1 MHAST
6 PPIVLS
12 FSATDSSGGAGI
24 QADILTLASMGCH
37 PLSVITAITVQDT
50 AGVDDVMALDPVWVV
65 DQARAVLED
74 MPVHVFK
81 IGMLGSVEIIAAIAE
96 VISDY
101 PDIPLVLDPVLNS
114 GRGDEFAS
122 EDMVLAMRELLLPQ
136 ATIITPNSME
146 ARRLA
151 QDDEGDCDALDLGQ
165 CGGRLIRMG
174 CQYVLITGTH
184 ENSPQVINT
193 LYAAAGIVRSDAW
206 QRLSGSYH
214 GSGCTL
220 ASAIA
225 AALANGLPVAEGVY
239 EAQEYTWQ
247 ALKAGFH
254 PGMGQY
260 LPDRLFWA
268 RNEHDSEE
276 KDKLDAIS
284 GD

>member
-1 MHAST
+1 MSQP

-12 FSATDSSGGAGI
+12 FAASDPSGGAGI

-50 AGVDDVMALDPVWVV
+50 AGVDGVMSLDPEWVA

-74 MPVHVFK
+74 MPVNVFK
-81 IGMLGSVEIIAAIAE
+81 IGMLGSAEIIMAIAE

-101 PDIPLVLDPVLNS
+101 PDIPLVLDPILAS
-114 GRGDEFAS
+114 GRGDELAN
-122 EDMVLAMRELLLPQ
+122 EDMLATMRELLIPQ

-151 QDDEGDCDALDLGQ
+151 QNDDDDQDSPDLHQ
-165 CGGRLIRMG
+165 CAQRLLGMG
-174 CQYVLITGTH
+174 CEYVLITGTH
-184 ENSPQVINT
+184 ENTTQVVNT
-193 LYAAAGIVRSDAW
+193 LYQSDVVVRSDAW
-206 QRLSGSYH
+206 PRLAGSYH

-225 AALANGLPVAEGVY
+225 AAIANGLPIAECVY
-239 EAQEYTWQ
+239 EAQEYTWRT
-247 ALKAGFH
+247 LKAGFR

-268 RNEHDSEE
+268 YDATDVENG
-276 KDKLDAIS
+276 DKKHIS
-284 GD
+284 AKN

>member
-1 MHAST
+1 MSQP

-12 FSATDSSGGAGI
+12 FAASDPSGGAGI

-50 AGVDDVMALDPVWVV
+50 AGVDGVMSLDPEWVA

-74 MPVHVFK
+74 MPVNVFK
-81 IGMLGSVEIIAAIAE
+81 IGMLGSAEIFMAIAE

-101 PDIPLVLDPVLNS
+101 PDIPLVLDPILAS
-114 GRGDEFAS
+114 GRGDELAN
-122 EDMVLAMRELLLPQ
+122 EDMLATMRELLIPQ

-151 QDDEGDCDALDLGQ
+151 QNDDDDQDSPDLHQ
-165 CGGRLIRMG
+165 CAQRLLGMG
-174 CQYVLITGTH
+174 CEYVLITGTH
-184 ENSPQVINT
+184 ENTTQVVNT
-193 LYAAAGIVRSDAW
+193 LYQSDVVVRSDAW
-206 QRLSGSYH
+206 PRLAGSYH

-225 AALANGLPVAEGVY
+225 AAIANGLPIAECVY
-239 EAQEYTWQ
+239 EAQEYTWRT
-247 ALKAGFH
+247 LKAGFR

-268 RNEHDSEE
+268 YDATDVENG
-276 KDKLDAIS
+276 DKKHIS
-284 GD
+284 AKN

>member
-1 MHAST
+1 MSQP

-12 FSATDSSGGAGI
+12 FAASDSSGGAGI

-37 PLSVITAITVQDT
+37 PLSVITAITIQDT
-50 AGVDDVMALDPVWVV
+50 AGVDNVLALDPEWVT

-81 IGMLGSVEIIAAIAE
+81 MGMLGSVEIITAIAE

-101 PDIPLVLDPVLNS
+101 PNIPLVLDPVLAS
-114 GRGDEFAS
+114 GRGDELAS
-122 EDMVLAMRELLLPQ
+122 DDMLIAMRELLLPQ
-136 ATIITPNSME
+136 VTIITPNSLE

-151 QDDEGDCDALDLGQ
+151 QDDDDENDMPGLSQ
-165 CGGRLIRMG
+165 CADRLLQMG
-174 CQYVLITGTH
+174 CEYVLITGTH
-184 ENSPQVINT
+184 ENTSQVVNN
-193 LYAAAGIVRSDAW
+193 LYGTGGVVRTDSW
-206 QRLSGSYH
+206 RRLEGSYH

-225 AALANGLPVAEGVY
+225 AALANGLPMAEGVY

-247 ALKAGFH
+247 SLKAGFR
-254 PGMGQY
+254 PGMGQF

-268 RNEHDSEE
+268 RDEPDTTDVN
-276 KDKLDAIS
+276 KA
-284 GD
+284 G

>member
-1 MHAST
+1 MSQP

-12 FSATDSSGGAGI
+12 FAASDPSGGAGI

-50 AGVDDVMALDPVWVV
+50 AGVDGVMSLDPEWVA

-74 MPVHVFK
+74 MPVNVFK
-81 IGMLGSVEIIAAIAE
+81 IGMLGSAEIIMAIAE

-101 PDIPLVLDPVLNS
+101 PDIPLVLDPILAS
-114 GRGDEFAS
+114 GRGDELAN
-122 EDMVLAMRELLLPQ
+122 EDMLATMRELLIPQ

-151 QDDEGDCDALDLGQ
+151 QNDDDDQDSPDLHQ
-165 CGGRLIRMG
+165 CAQRLLGMG
-174 CQYVLITGTH
+174 CEYVLITGTH
-184 ENSPQVINT
+184 ENTTQVINT
-193 LYAAAGIVRSDAW
+193 LYQSDVVVRSDSW
-206 QRLSGSYH
+206 PRLAGSYH

-225 AALANGLPVAEGVY
+225 AAIANGLPIAESVY
-239 EAQEYTWQ
+239 EAQEYTWR
-247 ALKAGFH
+247 ALKAGFR

-268 RNEHDSEE
+268 YDTTDAENG
-276 KDKLDAIS
+276 DKTHIAAKN
-284 GD
+284 

>member
-1 MHAST
+1 MSQP

-12 FSATDSSGGAGI
+12 FAASDPSGGAGI

-50 AGVDDVMALDPVWVV
+50 AGVDGVMSLDPEWVA

-74 MPVHVFK
+74 MPVNVFK
-81 IGMLGSVEIIAAIAE
+81 IGMLGSAEIIMAIAE

-101 PDIPLVLDPVLNS
+101 PDIPLVLDPILAS
-114 GRGDEFAS
+114 GRGDELAN
-122 EDMVLAMRELLLPQ
+122 EDMLATMRELLLPQ

-151 QDDEGDCDALDLGQ
+151 QNDDDDQDSPDLHQ
-165 CGGRLIRMG
+165 CAQRLLGMG
-174 CQYVLITGTH
+174 CEYVLITGTH
-184 ENSPQVINT
+184 ENTTQVVNT
-193 LYAAAGIVRSDAW
+193 LYQSDVVVRSDAW
-206 QRLSGSYH
+206 PRLAGSYH

-225 AALANGLPVAEGVY
+225 AAIANGLPIAECVY
-239 EAQEYTWQ
+239 EAQEYTWRT
-247 ALKAGFH
+247 LKAGFR

-260 LPDRLFWA
+260 VPDRLFWA
-268 RNEHDSEE
+268 YDATDAENG
-276 KDKLDAIS
+276 DKTPTAAKN
-284 GD
+284 

>member
-1 MHAST
+1 MSQP

-12 FSATDSSGGAGI
+12 FAASDPSGGAGI

-50 AGVDDVMALDPVWVV
+50 AGVDEVLALDPEWVA

-81 IGMLGSVEIIAAIAE
+81 IGMLGSAEIIMAIAE

-101 PDIPLVLDPVLNS
+101 PDIPLVLDPILAS
-114 GRGDEFAS
+114 GRGDELAN
-122 EDMVLAMRELLLPQ
+122 EDMVATMRELLLPQ

-151 QDDEGDCDALDLGQ
+151 QDEEDDQDAPDLHQ
-165 CGGRLIRMG
+165 CAERLLHMG
-174 CQYVLITGTH
+174 CEYVLITGTH
-184 ENSPQVINT
+184 ENTPQVVNT
-193 LYAAAGIVRSDAW
+193 LYAADGVVRADAW
-206 QRLSGSYH
+206 QRLAGSYH

-225 AALANGLPVAEGVY
+225 AAIANGLPIAEGVY
-239 EAQEYTWQ
+239 EAQEYTWR
-247 ALKAGFH
+247 ALKAGFR
-254 PGMGQY
+254 PGMGQHI
-260 LPDRLFWA
+260 PDRLFWTYDA
-268 RNEHDSEE
+268 TDAKN
-276 KDKLDAIS
+276 KDKTYAN
-284 GD
+284 

>member
-1 MHAST
+1 MSQP

-12 FSATDSSGGAGI
+12 FAASDPSGGAGI

-50 AGVDDVMALDPVWVV
+50 AGVDGVMSLDPEWVA

-74 MPVHVFK
+74 MPVNVFK
-81 IGMLGSVEIIAAIAE
+81 IGMLGSAEIIMAIAE

-101 PDIPLVLDPVLNS
+101 PDIPLVLDPILAS
-114 GRGDEFAS
+114 GRGDELAN
-122 EDMVLAMRELLLPQ
+122 EDMLATMRELLIPQ

-151 QDDEGDCDALDLGQ
+151 QNDDDDQDSPDLHQ
-165 CGGRLIRMG
+165 CAQRLLSMG
-174 CQYVLITGTH
+174 CEYVLITGTH
-184 ENSPQVINT
+184 ENTTQVVNT
-193 LYAAAGIVRSDAW
+193 LYQSDVVVRSDAW
-206 QRLSGSYH
+206 PRLAGSYH

-225 AALANGLPVAEGVY
+225 AAIANGLPIAECVY
-239 EAQEYTWQ
+239 EAQEYTWRT
-247 ALKAGFH
+247 LKAGFR

-268 RNEHDSEE
+268 YDATDVENG
-276 KDKLDAIS
+276 DKKHIS
-284 GD
+284 AKN

>member
-1 MHAST
+1 MSQP

-12 FSATDSSGGAGI
+12 FAASDPSGGAGI

-50 AGVDDVMALDPVWVV
+50 AGVDGVMSLDPEWVA

-74 MPVHVFK
+74 MPVNVFK
-81 IGMLGSVEIIAAIAE
+81 IGMLGSAEIIMAIAE

-101 PDIPLVLDPVLNS
+101 PDIPLVLDPILAS
-114 GRGDEFAS
+114 GRGDELAN
-122 EDMVLAMRELLLPQ
+122 EDMLATMRELLIPQ

-151 QDDEGDCDALDLGQ
+151 QNDDDDQDSPDLHQ
-165 CGGRLIRMG
+165 CAQRLLGMG
-174 CQYVLITGTH
+174 CEYVLITGTH
-184 ENSPQVINT
+184 ENTTQVVNT
-193 LYAAAGIVRSDAW
+193 LYQSDVVVRSDAW
-206 QRLSGSYH
+206 PRLAGSYH

-225 AALANGLPVAEGVY
+225 AAIANGLPIAECVY
-239 EAQEYTWQ
+239 EAQEYTWRT
-247 ALKAGFH
+247 LTAGFR

-268 RNEHDSEE
+268 YDATDVENG
-276 KDKLDAIS
+276 DKTHTAAKN
-284 GD
+284 

>member
-1 MHAST
+1 MSQ
-6 PPIVLS
+6 PPPVVLS
-12 FSATDSSGGAGI
+12 FAASDSSGGAGI

-50 AGVDDVMALDPVWVV
+50 AGVDDVMALDPEWVT

-81 IGMLGSVEIIAAIAE
+81 MGMLGSVEIITAIAE

-101 PDIPLVLDPVLNS
+101 PNIPLVLDPVLAS
-114 GRGDEFAS
+114 GRGDELAS
-122 EDMVLAMRELLLPQ
+122 DDMVMAMRELLLPQ
-136 ATIITPNSME
+136 VTIITPNSLE
-146 ARRLA
+146 ARRLT
-151 QDDEGDCDALDLGQ
+151 QDDDDDENDTPDLNQ
-165 CGGRLIRMG
+165 CAERLLQMG
-174 CQYVLITGTH
+174 CEYVLITGTH
-184 ENSPQVINT
+184 ENTVQVVNN
-193 LYAAAGIVRSDAW
+193 LYGTSGVVRTDSW
-206 QRLSGSYH
+206 RRLEGSYH

-247 ALKAGFH
+247 SLKAGFR
-254 PGMGQY
+254 PGMGQF

-268 RNEHDSEE
+268 RDEPEARDVN
-276 KDKLDAIS
+276 KA
-284 GD
+284 G